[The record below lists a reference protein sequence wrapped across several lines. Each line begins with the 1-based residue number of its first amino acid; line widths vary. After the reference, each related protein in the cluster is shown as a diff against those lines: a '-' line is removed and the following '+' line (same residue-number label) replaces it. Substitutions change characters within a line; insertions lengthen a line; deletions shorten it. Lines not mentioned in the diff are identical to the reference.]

1 MAKKTKTTKKAET
14 KAAAVTKAVSYPFE
28 TKGQIRDMLELGDH
42 DDVAALWA
50 DMASR
55 GSFMVSHRAAAE
67 RVTRDAE
74 ELGWT
79 VDVAG
84 RAGTLLLHYTKQ
96 LARIRRER
104 RLAQEPGL
112 RAVAELFL
120 HDDLP
125 PVVQK
130 PARLPRRSAWTDTS
144 GSGEEPKPARK
155 PRAAKAKAEAVTVA
169 PAEKPARKARAPRK
183 PKAEAPAAEVAS

>member
-1 MAKKTKTTKKAET
+1 MAKTKTTKKAET
-14 KAAAVTKAVSYPFE
+14 KAAVTKAVSYPFE
-28 TKGQIRDMLELGDH
+28 TKGQIRDMLELGDR
-42 DDVAALWA
+42 DDVASLWA
-50 DMASR
+50 DMSAR

-67 RVTRDAE
+67 RVERDAE

-79 VDVAG
+79 LDVAG

-155 PRAAKAKAEAVTVA
+155 PRATKAKAEA
-169 PAEKPARKARAPRK
+169 PAEKPARKPRAPRK
-183 PKAEAPAAEVAS
+183 PKAEAPVAEVAS